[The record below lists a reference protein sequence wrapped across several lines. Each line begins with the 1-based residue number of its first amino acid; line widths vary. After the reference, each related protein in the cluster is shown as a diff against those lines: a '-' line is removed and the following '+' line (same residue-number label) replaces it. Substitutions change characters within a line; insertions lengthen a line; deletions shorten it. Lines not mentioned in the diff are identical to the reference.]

1 MLHLGPS
8 GEERKMGKKMKGFGP
23 ICETTASGNRAEFPL
38 PQNCADSCASV
49 AAVFSAA
56 TPTGLL
62 VNWGKRGQRK
72 ETKGRVS
79 TLSLSILVSPHLHVF
94 THQEA
99 LCFRVFTEAS
109 LHSYD

>member
-1 MLHLGPS
+1 
-8 GEERKMGKKMKGFGP
+8 MKGFGP

-72 ETKGRVS
+72 ETKGLAELKRYNR
-79 TLSLSILVSPHLHVF
+79 F
-94 THQEA
+94 QEGKVEGKSKDEFQEEGIHEGKELPKSSVKA
-99 LCFRVFTEAS
+99 P
-109 LHSYD
+109 